1 MAGIIRLKEVFQPHP
16 TMFQIAYEIHD
27 IALDI
32 FKHFFERFHIFT
44 ADVQHKLNEIFLFS
58 LHMPI
63 RLYVCKNPYNIKK

>member
-44 ADVQHKLNEIFLFS
+44 ADVQHITTFKLIT
-58 LHMPI
+58 
-63 RLYVCKNPYNIKK
+63 LYVMLNILW